1 MAELNLVEKV
11 LALEA
16 VDLFRNLN
24 AEQLAE
30 IAAISREVHFPP
42 GETILAAKQPI
53 DSLFVVIDGEVELRR
68 DGSSFHTAGAGEVL
82 GAWALFDDHPGGV
95 EGSARTDVKL
105 LRVSRT
111 DFYDLLTDHSQI
123 TQAVFSTLV
132 RRFRQLAGS

>member
-1 MAELNLVEKV
+1 MAELNLIEKV

-16 VDLFRNLN
+16 VDLFQSLT

-30 IAAISREVHFPP
+30 IAAISRETHFAP
-42 GETILAAKQPI
+42 GAVILAAKEPV

-68 DGSSFHTAGAGEVL
+68 DGAAFHTAAPGEVL

-95 EGSARTDVKL
+95 DAAARSDVKL

-111 DFYDLLTDHSQI
+111 DFYDLLTDNTQI
-123 TQAVFSTLV
+123 TQAIFSTLV
-132 RRFRQLAGS
+132 RRFRQLAGN

>member
-1 MAELNLVEKV
+1 MAELNLIEKV

-16 VDLFRNLN
+16 VDLFQNLT

-30 IAAISREVHFPP
+30 IAAISRETHFAP
-42 GETILAAKQPI
+42 GAAILAAKEPV

-68 DGSSFHTAGAGEVL
+68 DGAEFHTAAPGEVL

-95 EGSARTDVKL
+95 DAAARTDVKL

-111 DFYDLLTDHSQI
+111 DFYDLLTDNTQI
-123 TQAVFSTLV
+123 TQAIFSTLV
-132 RRFRQLAGS
+132 RRFRQLAGN